1 MIQACY
7 SRFPATAVGSGGS
20 VRLLSTDS
28 TSFSVRFKAV
38 SAGSSS
44 ISVSTSNTIISSADE
59 DYMAVSAGSG
69 SVTVKAPVSYSTDNT
84 LASLDI
90 SPGVLSPA
98 FSPNVTSYT
107 TTVGSDCSQ
116 LVVSAVAND
125 ENASVSVRGTRMD
138 PGSNTTTITVTA
150 QDGSKRSIR
159 FQQQRTILRRRQPK
173 RTNRKRPKPESRKQ
187 RLSVRK
193 NRHRV
198 RNKSA
203 VYR

>member
-1 MIQACY
+1 
-7 SRFPATAVGSGGS
+7 
-20 VRLLSTDS
+20 
-28 TSFSVRFKAV
+28 
-38 SAGSSS
+38 
-44 ISVSTSNTIISSADE
+44 
-59 DYMAVSAGSG
+59 MAVSAGSG

-138 PGSNTTTITVTA
+138 H
-150 QDGSKRSIR
+150 
-159 FQQQRTILRRRQPK
+159 RQ
-173 RTNRKRPKPESRKQ
+173 
-187 RLSVRK
+187 
-193 NRHRV
+193 
-198 RNKSA
+198 
-203 VYR
+203 